1 MRHPFQSGYIEV
13 LIFEKYRKKGI
24 GKKAIL
30 ALENFVFEE
39 LKLKKLVAPIK
50 SPNTASIALFSSLGY
65 EKTPTDPYA
74 FFLGGKPLPN
84 EIFVKLSPDI

>member
-30 ALENFVFEE
+30 ALEKFVFEE
-39 LKLKKLVAPIK
+39 LKLKKLVAPIE
-50 SPNTASIALFSSLGY
+50 SSNTASIALFSSLGY
-65 EKTPTDPYA
+65 EKTNTDPYA
-74 FFLGGKPLPN
+74 FFIGGKPLPN
-84 EIFVKLSPDI
+84 EIFVKLRPDI